1 MVILMIIEIIR
12 NTLAILMILR
22 TGVTI
27 IITVLT
33 VVVRMERGPKPQ
45 KALMIPRAPA
55 RSSIIPIRLK
65 VSGLGAYDLGTLCDV
80 DP

>member
-1 MVILMIIEIIR
+1 
-12 NTLAILMILR
+12 MILIR
-22 TGVTI
+22 RVTI

-33 VVVRMERGPKPQ
+33 VVVRMERDPKPQ
-45 KALMIPRAPA
+45 KALMVLADLGLRAPP